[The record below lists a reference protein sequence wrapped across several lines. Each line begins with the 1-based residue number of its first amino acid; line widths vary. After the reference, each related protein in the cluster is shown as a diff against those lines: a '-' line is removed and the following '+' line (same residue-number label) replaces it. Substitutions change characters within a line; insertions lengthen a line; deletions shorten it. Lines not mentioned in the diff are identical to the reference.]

1 MVRKYLNCAN
11 NVLLLA
17 TGHLATGAWLQSLNT
32 INDGLILNIFFTEM
46 LLRNHLKDCK
56 RVDGR

>member
-17 TGHLATGAWLQSLNT
+17 TVHLATGTWLQSFGA
-32 INDGLILNIFFTEM
+32 INNGLILNI
-46 LLRNHLKDCK
+46 
-56 RVDGR
+56 